1 MRLGEMK
8 LEPGIESMSKTM
20 LLSELNALN
29 YSNWTQA
36 DQLYRDR
43 LLDEYNKR
51 IEEECKL
58 ATQEG

>member
-1 MRLGEMK
+1 MK
-8 LEPGIESMSKTM
+8 SESGIDQMSKTM

-36 DQLYRDR
+36 DPLYRDR

-51 IEEECKL
+51 IEYECKL